1 MVTAGTKHQKEREPP
16 LPLYLGLKVHTMT
29 RSKKLVG
36 VLYNLGVSVSYDRV
50 LQVND
55 ALAQAVCKLFEDQK
69 LVYPPTL

>member
-1 MVTAGTKHQKEREPP
+1 
-16 LPLYLGLKVHTMT
+16 MT